1 MADND
6 VDEGKKGGN
15 KLVMII
21 GAVVLLAGGA
31 GGAYFFTKPDAQAD
45 SADAEPK
52 EEPPAEA
59 IYHGIHPPL
68 LVNFLDERG
77 KGRFLQVSLEVM
89 TRDQKVVE
97 DIKMHGP
104 VIRNNLILAYG
115 DIDYEQVTTRE
126 GKQVMLEEALTEIN
140 AVLESETGNAG
151 VEAVYFTNVVVQ

>member
-6 VDEGKKGGN
+6 AEEGKKGGN

-31 GGAYFFTKPDAQAD
+31 GGAYFLTKPDPAAEA
-45 SADAEPK
+45 ADAEPA
-52 EEPPAEA
+52 EAPPKEA

-89 TRDQKVVE
+89 TREQQVIE
-97 DIKMHGP
+97 DIKTHTP

-115 DIDYEQVTTRE
+115 DVSYDQVTTRE
-126 GKQVMLEEALTEIN
+126 GKQVMLEEALAEIN
-140 AVLESETGNAG
+140 GVLEAETGEAG